1 MAGPGL
7 GLSQVKLHLYVE
19 ILTPVNGI
27 PTLHFSHLDLNLQR
41 QKKKKKLDIQIK
53 Q

>member
-7 GLSQVKLHLYVE
+7 GLSQVKIHLYVE

-27 PTLHFSHLDLNLQR
+27 PTLHFSHLDL
-41 QKKKKKLDIQIK
+41 KKKKIRYTN
-53 Q
+53 